1 MLFRFPKLTVL
12 RQFPQKA
19 QLMPAVMP
27 EDGQFLLFF
36 PERGRVIVQDI
47 QLTLE
52 PEVLFLHLEHGLGL
66 PKPSLKR
73 PDQQQSHTHQHPQG
87 NQDIQLEKRMEQN
100 LRIQDEIAL
109 IGMVV
114 AQQERNGPQPG
125 PESRLGGCKL
135 FPGKQ
140 FSQYLQDQGHPQ
152 QEQPQIQR
160 EIGQDPVGMPGLRQE
175 QFEDFQTQGM
185 DKDHVNGLEPQYE
198 QMPEPERPDGEHQ
211 QQQIGQIA
219 EIIQELE
226 GAGFKFHEPP
236 AKKTGQQ
243 DKFEQEN
250 VQMPAQQEMAG
261 GRPYNG
267 PERVIAEIGRRQQGH
282 AEQEQGQQDL
292 GHSRSTSGTVYFSL
306 CRILGKMSNAKKPAT
321 KVTGLYGIWSY

>member
-1 MLFRFPKLTVL
+1 MGPSQV
-12 RQFPQKA
+12 QKA
-19 QLMPAVMP
+19 GWGDV
-27 EDGQFLLFF
+27 
-36 PERGRVIVQDI
+36 
-47 QLTLE
+47 
-52 PEVLFLHLEHGLGL
+52 
-66 PKPSLKR
+66 SW
-73 PDQQQSHTHQHPQG
+73 
-87 NQDIQLEKRMEQN
+87 
-100 LRIQDEIAL
+100 
-109 IGMVV
+109 
-114 AQQERNGPQPG
+114 
-125 PESRLGGCKL
+125 
-135 FPGKQ
+135 FPGVKQ
-140 FSQYLQDQGHPQ
+140 VFPQYLQDQGHPQ

-250 VQMPAQQEMAG
+250 VTNARTAGNGGWKAVQWTGKGNSGDRPPAAGTRRTGTGAAGFGPQQEHLRNSLFFIMPNFGKDVKRKKARHQSDG
-261 GRPYNG
+261 LVWHL
-267 PERVIAEIGRRQQGH
+267 ELLIGFEPTTLSLRMRC
-282 AEQEQGQQDL
+282 
-292 GHSRSTSGTVYFSL
+292 STS
-306 CRILGKMSNAKKPAT
+306 
-321 KVTGLYGIWSY
+321 

>member
-1 MLFRFPKLTVL
+1 
-12 RQFPQKA
+12 
-19 QLMPAVMP
+19 
-27 EDGQFLLFF
+27 
-36 PERGRVIVQDI
+36 
-47 QLTLE
+47 
-52 PEVLFLHLEHGLGL
+52 
-66 PKPSLKR
+66 
-73 PDQQQSHTHQHPQG
+73 
-87 NQDIQLEKRMEQN
+87 MEQN

-125 PESRLGGCKL
+125 PESRPGGCKL

-140 FSQYLQDQGHPQ
+140 FSQYLQGQGHPQ

-185 DKDHVNGLEPQYE
+185 DKDHVNGLESQYE

-321 KVTGLYGIWSY
+321 KVTGLYGIWSYSLEDRLPMRV